1 MVSHRSVGLLS
12 EVIHVED
19 DNQKRSE
26 QVAVPVLEVAPSV
39 TTPAMDAP
47 PTEMMPSTETALIAA
62 EPTGAG
68 LGMPNESLVV
78 PGPSTVQFDAQRLPE
93 DQVGAAKRAMVQ
105 AQLMAGDAKRAY
117 DSIASVYKRSLEL
130 RDDIRVSGLVSIC
143 FPLVT
148 HWVFKPHTRIPNV

>member
-1 MVSHRSVGLLS
+1 M
-12 EVIHVED
+12 EED
-19 DNQKRSE
+19 DQKRSE
-26 QVAVPVLEVAPSV
+26 QAAVPVLEAVPSA

-47 PTEMMPSTETALIAA
+47 PAETMSSTETALIAA

-68 LGMPNESLVV
+68 LGMPKESLVV
-78 PGPSTVQFDAQRLPE
+78 PGPSTVQYDAQRLPE
-93 DQVGAAKRAMVQ
+93 DQVGAAMGAMVQ
-105 AQLMAGDAKRAY
+105 AELMAGDAKRAY

-148 HWVFKPHTRIPNV
+148 H